1 MSVVLTRELMAERRQ
16 LPILSLLLMI
26 LSGMI
31 VSVLLFTIVIA
42 TN

>member
-1 MSVVLTRELMAERRQ
+1 MSVVIGRELMVQRRPLGF
-16 LPILSLLLMI
+16 LPLFLMI
-26 LSGMI
+26 VSGMI